1 MNEALSRAR
10 LYLIA
15 GAALVFVGGLLVA
28 VGHWNRAETDRAFVA
43 AAAEAMRAPPPSNG
57 VRYWAPSAVA
67 APDSASRVRLEAME
81 RLRQVPTVLPTL
93 PRTAPSPGEKTPV
106 TPR

>member
-28 VGHWNRAETDRAFVA
+28 IGHWNRAETDRAFVEA
-43 AAAEAMRAPPPSNG
+43 AAQAMRARPPSDG
-57 VRYWAPSAVA
+57 VRYWAPSAIA
-67 APDSASRVRLEAME
+67 SPDSASRVRLEAME
-81 RLRQVPTVLPTL
+81 RLRQIPTVPPAL
-93 PRTAPSPGEKTPV
+93 PRAAPSPGEKTPV